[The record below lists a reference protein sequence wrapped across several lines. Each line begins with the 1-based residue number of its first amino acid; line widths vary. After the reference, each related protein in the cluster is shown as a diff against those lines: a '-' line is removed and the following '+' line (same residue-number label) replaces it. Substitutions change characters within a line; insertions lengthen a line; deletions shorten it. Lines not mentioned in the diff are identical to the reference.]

1 VTKKAPKTDKL
12 KIKISTKKA
21 PNTDKLITNTLAK
34 KAPESPALKTP
45 GSSEGAVSPSLIQ
58 KSAAARETQFRL
70 DNVYPPQYQETV
82 QGIRVDFFDK
92 VGMSKDSYESFI
104 AEYASSVGKSRAMTL
119 HSILLWLS
127 NRDPRLDP
135 LGDFEFLSTLTPA
148 TPNSSLSSRGIELE
162 MVLNLL
168 PRVYGENWK
177 VHLSQEAVHLSQ
189 EAVHVQ
195 QATELVRKRLGQVLT
210 EALVQVSVD
219 RWRNVQFCDLQAQ
232 MTRLLSQHQPVCVSP
247 SPPTS
252 VYEGWARERVVAG
265 PAVHQMQ
272 PPVTMPIR
280 HAAPNPQFG
289 HPEWVPTY
297 QRR

>member
-1 VTKKAPKTDKL
+1 
-12 KIKISTKKA
+12 
-21 PNTDKLITNTLAK
+21 
-34 KAPESPALKTP
+34 
-45 GSSEGAVSPSLIQ
+45 LIQ
-58 KSAAARETQFRL
+58 NRAAAAITIQAARETQIQL
-70 DNVYPPQYQETV
+70 DNVYPSQLRENVT
-82 QGIRVDFFDK
+82 DFRIEFFEK
-92 VGMSKDSYESFI
+92 VGMSKDSYESFFD
-104 AEYASSVGKSRAMTL
+104 EYASNVGMSRARTL

-127 NRDPRLDP
+127 HQDPRLDP
-135 LGDFEFLSTLTPA
+135 LGDFEFLSTLTPES
-148 TPNSSLSSRGIELE
+148 PNLPLSSRGLELE

-168 PRVYGENWK
+168 PQVYGENWK
-177 VHLSQEAVHLSQ
+177 AHLSQEAVC
-189 EAVHVQ
+189 VQ

-210 EALVQVSVD
+210 QALVQVSVD

-252 VYEGWARERVVAG
+252 VYEGWGVDRAAVG

-272 PPVTMPIR
+272 PPAPVTMPIR